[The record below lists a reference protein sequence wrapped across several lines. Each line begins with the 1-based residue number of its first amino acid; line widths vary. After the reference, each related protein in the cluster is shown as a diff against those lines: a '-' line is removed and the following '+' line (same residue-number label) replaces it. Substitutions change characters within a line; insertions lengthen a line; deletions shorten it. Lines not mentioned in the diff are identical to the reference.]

1 MFRRTAVLLIAA
13 GGVVFG
19 AASAGA
25 ESSSVTRIESRPFYG
40 AVVTIEEG
48 VRVFRPLPAHK
59 RIIINP
65 EHRTPLNLTIEERSG
80 KKAAQRVTNNVNVDT
95 RIIKR
100 RRSINHPVNP
110 PIR

>member
-13 GGVVFG
+13 GAMAGVSIS
-19 AASAGA
+19 ASA
-25 ESSSVTRIESRPFYG
+25 EPSSVTRIESRPFYG
-40 AVVTIEEG
+40 AIVTIEEG
-48 VRVFRPLPAHK
+48 VRVFRPLPAHR

-65 EHRTPLNLTIEERSG
+65 EHRTPLNLSIAERSA
-80 KKAAQRVTNNVNVDT
+80 KTPQRVTNNINVDT

>member
-1 MFRRTAVLLIAA
+1 MIRTAAAAALSTAIVLSGA
-13 GGVVFG
+13 V
-19 AASAGA
+19 AASAQSA
-25 ESSSVTRIESRPFYG
+25 SVTRIEPRPYYG

-48 VRVFRPLPAHK
+48 VRVFRPLPTTK

-65 EHRTPLNLTIEERSG
+65 DHRTPLSLSVRDGANNGPRNVTSNVRVNTKISSG
-80 KKAAQRVTNNVNVDT
+80 
-95 RIIKR
+95 